1 MHAARPVAEGVYMI
15 TTHNGHSHLAYITT
29 APREPGAV
37 QEALNIDKESS
48 LIISIKASVTL
59 QKN

>member
-1 MHAARPVAEGVYMI
+1 VHAARPVAEGVYMI

-37 QEALNIDKESS
+37 QEAFNIDKESS
-48 LIISIKASVTL
+48 LIISIKASVTI